1 MTPHDA
7 RENPFCSR
15 RIRPGAVPFLFPP
28 DQNAETLVELLE
40 RNQWWGE
47 IIGPHGSGKS
57 SLLASL
63 IPVIERAGRPVVLV
77 ELHNGQRRLPIRLDG
92 DAWLQSPAVLIVDGY
107 EQLSRWNRFW
117 LKRRCRRRGLGL
129 LVTSHVSIGLPEIF
143 RTAVTPELAWQVVEL
158 LLDGQTPPFSRAE
171 FSACLSRH
179 ADNLRE
185 ALFELYDVCEK

>member
-1 MTPHDA
+1 MTLPHDI

-40 RNQWWGE
+40 QNHWWGE

-77 ELHNGQRRLPIRLDG
+77 ELHDGQRQLPIRLG
-92 DAWLQSPAVLIVDGY
+92 DARLQSPAVVIVDGY

-117 LKRRCRRRGLGL
+117 LKRHCRRHLGL
-129 LVTSHVSIGLPEIF
+129 LATSHVSVGLPEIY
-143 RTAVTPELAWQVVEL
+143 RTAVTPELAARIVAL
-158 LLDGQTPPFSRAE
+158 LLDGRTPPPSEAE
-171 FSACLSRH
+171 LTDCISRH
-179 ADNLRE
+179 AGNLRE
-185 ALFELYDVCEK
+185 VLFELYDVCE